1 MTMDPPKLRVTG
13 RIEEVT
19 LEYKVLVL
27 GCSQVG
33 KSSLIGRYTTG
44 KFRSAMMSTV
54 GKRPAAN
61 FIIFSLCL
69 NILSMHWR
77 PELWRPEL
85 RDTIVKFG
93 FAPLSNSRIGCTK
106 RCHSVPVDLKSKA
119 LHYPSIT
126 WFSNARDSTIK
137 SDVTFSPMVPPA
149 RGFTSAHHR
158 KLMSAGLSRWNHID
172 AE

>member
-1 MTMDPPKLRVTG
+1 MTMDHSKLRVTG

-54 GKRPAAN
+54 GKRPAAS

-77 PELWRPEL
+77 PEL
-85 RDTIVKFG
+85 RDIIVKFG
-93 FAPLSNSRIGCTK
+93 FAPLSQWCEPKFYYSEQQQNR
-106 RCHSVPVDLKSKA
+106 LYKA
-119 LHYPSIT
+119 LSLSSCGFSSQMHYT
-126 WFSNARDSTIK
+126 G
-137 SDVTFSPMVPPA
+137 PP
-149 RGFTSAHHR
+149 
-158 KLMSAGLSRWNHID
+158 
-172 AE
+172 

>member
-1 MTMDPPKLRVTG
+1 MTMDPSKLRVTG

-61 FIIFSLCL
+61 FIIFSLCFL
-69 NILSMHWR
+69 NILSMH
-77 PELWRPEL
+77 WRPEL

-93 FAPLSNSRIGCTK
+93 FAPLSDSRVGCTK
-106 RCHSVPVDLKSKA
+106 RYHSVPVDRFLWFLKSKA
-119 LHYPSIT
+119 LH
-126 WFSNARDSTIK
+126 
-137 SDVTFSPMVPPA
+137 
-149 RGFTSAHHR
+149 
-158 KLMSAGLSRWNHID
+158 
-172 AE
+172 